1 MDGEVRLFRFK
12 AMPFGY
18 NDASRILTKVMRTAI
33 CKWRRAGVSRV
44 SSFIHIDYGLG
55 FKATKGEAVEAA
67 KIVKKD
73 LIELGLHHGVY
84 KLAPLEEYTPLL

>member
-1 MDGEVRLFRFK
+1 MDVKVRMFRFK

-18 NDASRILTKVMRTAI
+18 NDASRTLTKVMRTAI
-33 CKWRRAGVSRV
+33 CKWRRAGVS
-44 SSFIHIDYGLG
+44 SFIHIDYWLG